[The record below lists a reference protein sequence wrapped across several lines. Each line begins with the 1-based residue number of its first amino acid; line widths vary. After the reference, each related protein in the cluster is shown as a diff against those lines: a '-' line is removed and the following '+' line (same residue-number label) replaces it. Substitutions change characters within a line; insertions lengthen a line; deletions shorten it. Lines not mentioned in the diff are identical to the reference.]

1 MAFEPVPK
9 AGRAIQAGRVSLFWL
24 HDRHLLKTVVQIIFP
39 LFKVKV
45 SEEARSPVSL
55 FSA

>member
-24 HDRHLLKTVVQIIFP
+24 HDRHLLKTVVQIILP